1 MKIFNWR
8 QAVFGGILLL
18 VLCGNLYAATRQ
30 RIESALESAR
40 TELRI
45 SIATEEN
52 IASELAKLKKS
63 GDTPSE
69 LIENYELYLSRVQAM
84 VAEHRK
90 RVAKIEA
97 LHARYD
103 IRKAPDGS
111 AYGDD
116 TEAMINPAIP
126 EEQVV
131 DEVVALDRQLDSSLA
146 QFDEM
151 LLKELDLIRAK
162 SSERMRDLAE
172 EAAAAA
178 KRLRDQGIEINE
190 DFEEES
196 AESEQDSTQT
206 QKTAEME
213 KDASETGKEKKVDED
228 KDDSELSAREISREG
243 VEGSRNHPKNR
254 YDPKDDDI
262 VARQLREAAE
272 EETDPELRKK
282 LWKEYEHYKKN
293 IGK

>member
-1 MKIFNWR
+1 MKTFKWRKAIFT
-8 QAVFGGILLL
+8 GILFL
-18 VLCGNLYAATRQ
+18 VLCANLYATTIQ
-30 RIESALESAR
+30 KIKSALESAR
-40 TELRI
+40 RELRI
-45 SIATEEN
+45 SIATEEQ
-52 IASELAKLKKS
+52 IDSELVKLKKS
-63 GDTPSE
+63 GNASSDVVE
-69 LIENYELYLSRVQAM
+69 DYERYLSRVQAI

-90 RVAKIEA
+90 VVAKMEA
-97 LHARYD
+97 LNARYN

-111 AYGDD
+111 EYRQD

-131 DEVVALDRQLDSSLA
+131 DEVAALDRQLDSSLS

-151 LLKELDLIRAK
+151 LLKELDLIRSK

-172 EAAAAA
+172 EAAVAA
-178 KRLRDQGIEINE
+178 KRLRDQGIEINT
-190 DFEEES
+190 DSEEES
-196 AESEQDSTQT
+196 AEPGQDSTQA

-213 KDASETGKEKKVDED
+213 KDDSETEKEKKPEEAN
-228 KDDSELSAREISREG
+228 DDSELSARDRSREG

-272 EETDPELRKK
+272 QETDPELRKK
-282 LWKEYEHYKKN
+282 LWKEYEDYKKN
-293 IGK
+293 KGK